1 MGTAPQE
8 AFAPVTH
15 RSPMLSLVSG
25 YGEKDITDFDT
36 RLRDTIGKDDPFNYT
51 VEPKIDGPAVEMVYE
66 EGALIVASTRGD
78 GFVGEDITPN
88 IKTIL
93 TVPLNL
99 MPPRDGSSI
108 PEFLEVRGVVYME
121 TEVFGELN
129 QERLERGLP
138 TFVSPGN
145 AAEESLRQPDPR
157 TTAKRPLNVF
167 CSGIGELRGPSFETQ
182 LDLKTFVQQLGIRV
196 NRPHIKPC
204 DTLDEVIETC
214 RHLEEKRSGFPF
226 DIEGAVIKVNQLAIQ
241 ARLGHRSGSPG
252 WALAYRFGAP

>member
-121 TEVFGELN
+121 TEVFGEHLRVVLRVDADAHGVLRAKVSGRDL
-129 QERLERGLP
+129 QCLFRVVP
-138 TFVSPGN
+138 TGGEDFVVDHWP
-145 AAEESLRQPDPR
+145 
-157 TTAKRPLNVF
+157 
-167 CSGIGELRGPSFETQ
+167 
-182 LDLKTFVQQLGIRV
+182 
-196 NRPHIKPC
+196 
-204 DTLDEVIETC
+204 
-214 RHLEEKRSGFPF
+214 
-226 DIEGAVIKVNQLAIQ
+226 
-241 ARLGHRSGSPG
+241 
-252 WALAYRFGAP
+252 